1 MKIYNK
7 LYTKRE
13 LWRRPQEDM
22 VTRLSMSTDG
32 YAKLEYGETRL
43 NISRLEQIASV
54 FNVDLKELMAINER
68 SIICLISEKSQHGKN
83 DYATSQQALTAE
95 KTVIMIA
102 HRLKTVERADQIIV
116 VDRGKIVQQGTHTQ
130 LMEQDGIY
138 RNFIGERREA
148 ASWKVHK

>member
-68 SIICLISEKSQHGKN
+68 SIICLISEKSQHGRN

-95 KTVIMIA
+95 INRLQQQLRYQEALGAQKDALIA
-102 HRLKTVERADQIIV
+102 KQA
-116 VDRGKIVQQGTHTQ
+116 
-130 LMEQDGIY
+130 
-138 RNFIGERREA
+138 REIETLRTLVA
-148 ASWKVHK
+148 VLQKNGSA

>member
-54 FNVDLKELMAINER
+54 FNIGLNELMAINER
-68 SIICLISEKSQHGKN
+68 SIICLISENSQHSSN
-83 DYATSQQALTAE
+83 YYAASQQELTAE
-95 KTVIMIA
+95 INRMQQLLAHQEALAVQKDALIA
-102 HRLKTVERADQIIV
+102 
-116 VDRGKIVQQGTHTQ
+116 QQAREIETLRTLVAVLQ
-130 LMEQDGIY
+130 KDG
-138 RNFIGERREA
+138 
-148 ASWKVHK
+148 ST

>member
-43 NISRLEQIASV
+43 NISRIEQIASV
-54 FNVDLKELMAINER
+54 IKVDLKEIMAINER
-68 SIICLISEKSQHGKN
+68 SIICLISEKSQHGRN

-95 KTVIMIA
+95 INRLQQQLQHQEALSAQKDALIA
-102 HRLKTVERADQIIV
+102 
-116 VDRGKIVQQGTHTQ
+116 QQA
-130 LMEQDGIY
+130 
-138 RNFIGERREA
+138 REIETLRTLVA
-148 ASWKVHK
+148 VSQKNGGV

>member
-13 LWRRPQEDM
+13 LRRRPQEDM
-22 VTRLSMSTDG
+22 VTRLSMSIDG

-54 FNVDLKELMAINER
+54 FNIGLNELMAINER
-68 SIICLISEKSQHGKN
+68 SIISLISEKSQHGRN

-95 KTVIMIA
+95 INRLQQQLRHQEALGAQKDALIA
-102 HRLKTVERADQIIV
+102 
-116 VDRGKIVQQGTHTQ
+116 QQA
-130 LMEQDGIY
+130 
-138 RNFIGERREA
+138 REIETLCTLVA
-148 ASWKVHK
+148 VSQKNGGV

>member
-13 LWRRPQEDM
+13 LRRRPQEDM

-43 NISRLEQIASV
+43 NIPRLEQIASV
-54 FNVDLKELMAINER
+54 FNIDLNALMAMNKR
-68 SIICLISEKSQHGKN
+68 SIICLISEKSQHGRN

-95 KTVIMIA
+95 INRLQQQLQHQEALSAQKDALIA
-102 HRLKTVERADQIIV
+102 QQAR
-116 VDRGKIVQQGTHTQ
+116 KIETLRTLVAVSQKNG
-130 LMEQDGIY
+130 G
-138 RNFIGERREA
+138 
-148 ASWKVHK
+148 V

>member
-22 VTRLSMSTDG
+22 VTRLSMSTVG
-32 YAKLEYGETRL
+32 YDLLEYGDTRL

-68 SIICLISEKSQHGKN
+68 SIICLISEKSQHGRN

-95 KTVIMIA
+95 SN
-102 HRLKTVERADQIIV
+102 RLQQQLQHQEALSAQKDAF
-116 VDRGKIVQQGTHTQ
+116 IVQQA
-130 LMEQDGIY
+130 
-138 RNFIGERREA
+138 REIETLRTLVA
-148 ASWKVHK
+148 VLQKNGGV